1 MMPAAITAAGVPAPA
16 DGAPAGPA
24 LMALRGVA
32 AWAVSFIRCVV
43 IAYVAVQVIIWHAFY
58 VADAWRLAGPAAAV
72 AWDAAVVAYLRRR
85 WPPWQRAG
93 LDAAAGVLL
102 ALGAQWCVP
111 QAMRGDTANW
121 LYIVLVGQLLV
132 PAWLAPTAVAAAL
145 ALALGAAYW
154 AGAALTSAV
163 PAGGSS
169 PAGAGILLLVI
180 GLAAWFARRG
190 LERSAVGADVTLAQA
205 DRDARAQHVVLAR
218 GRERREHERLL
229 HDTVLNTLTALARPG
244 LSDRGDWDEVV
255 GRCRRDVELMEYALS
270 DPGGPARAAGRP
282 YGGLLTGIAAAAIEM
297 RARGLD
303 VHVNVVGEPEGFT
316 GHLACERADV
326 PLADRPAAGG
336 PPELEEAP
344 VVPVPVAVAMSY
356 AVREALANVVSH
368 AGTGEAW
375 VEVSL
380 APAEDETG
388 QAGPPRAAAPGAH
401 GEAAAGGQAARGEA
415 GARPSLE
422 VTVRDAGAGFDP
434 ARVDPVR
441 LGLRR
446 SIVERIAEWGG
457 RASVRSAPG
466 EGTVVS
472 LRWTASAQPS
482 GTPAADGP
490 GVRW

>member
-1 MMPAAITAAGVPAPA
+1 
-16 DGAPAGPA
+16 
-24 LMALRGVA
+24 VA
-32 AWAVSFIRCVV
+32 A
-43 IAYVAVQVIIWHAFY
+43 
-58 VADAWRLAGPAAAV
+58 P
-72 AWDAAVVAYLRRR
+72 
-85 WPPWQRAG
+85 
-93 LDAAAGVLL
+93 
-102 ALGAQWCVP
+102 
-111 QAMRGDTANW
+111 
-121 LYIVLVGQLLV
+121 
-132 PAWLAPTAVAAAL
+132 L
-145 ALALGAAYW
+145 ALAPGAAYW
-154 AGAALTSAV
+154 GAAVTSAV

-169 PAGAGILLLVI
+169 PAGAGILLVVI
-180 GLAAWFARRG
+180 AVAAWFARRV
-190 LERSAVGADVTLAQA
+190 LERGAGAADVTLAQA
-205 DRDARAQHVVLAR
+205 DRAARAQHVALAR

-244 LSDRGDWDEVV
+244 LSDRGDRDEVA

-270 DPGGPARAAGRP
+270 DPGGPAEAAGGP
-282 YGGLLTGIAAAAIEM
+282 YGGLLIGITAAAIEM

-303 VHVNVVGEPEGFT
+303 VHVNVAGEPEGRT
-316 GHLACERADV
+316 GRPAGERGGAR
-326 PLADRPAAGG
+326 LADRPAAAG
-336 PPELEEAP
+336 PPELAEAP

-368 AGTGEAW
+368 AGTAEAW

-380 APAEDETG
+380 APAGDQTG
-388 QAGPPRAAAPGAH
+388 RAGPLRAGAPAAP
-401 GEAAAGGQAARGEA
+401 GEAAADAGGQADHGEA

-472 LRWTASAQPS
+472 LRWTASAQPP
-482 GTPAADGP
+482 GQAAADGP